1 LASLVRYL
9 TGLLRGGDGNKG
21 VFINT
26 LRTHRFQAREL
37 APRLTNRSER
47 PRLSLDRQGL
57 LHPCRAEILDGMRC
71 TKSDTLIQVPSLVGP
86 VGPWRHYLVLRVITS
101 LASTGRGRP
110 RVKGCPWGL
119 SAGLNRRAC
128 EAFRPARAIAAQCSA
143 ASASPRRFEFC
154 MLALRIRELLPHTVP
169 RIASRKG
176 TPGTTPSFLGRAI
189 CG

>member
-1 LASLVRYL
+1 VRYL

-57 LHPCRAEILDGMRC
+57 PHPCRAEILDGMRC

-86 VGPWRHYLVLRVITS
+86 VVFGAIIWCS
-101 LASTGRGRP
+101 
-110 RVKGCPWGL
+110 GL
-119 SAGLNRRAC
+119 SPLWPQPDVGGLGLRDVPGAFPRALIAVHAKLFGQFAPLLRNAQQHLLHLDVSSFAC
-128 EAFRPARAIAAQCSA
+128 SLFAF
-143 ASASPRRFEFC
+143 ASSCLIPFR
-154 MLALRIRELLPHTVP
+154 
-169 RIASRKG
+169 G
-176 TPGTTPSFLGRAI
+176 
-189 CG
+189 